1 MKYAPPLLEPLP
13 NWTDDE
19 RPTIPG
25 SASTPHHS
33 NAIRAAYFLVGL
45 LVTLTGALANAMFT
59 VNLPQIQGM
68 LGLTP
73 VEGAWLTAAYVMV
86 NASANLILF
95 KARQQYGVRRFAEI
109 AIIANLAMI
118 SLYLV
123 ADSYEMALLTRIISG
138 FASAPMS
145 SLGIMYLLQA
155 FPKSQMGKGLCI
167 ALGILQLATPLAYV
181 ISPSLLRDGGW
192 QILYRFEFGL
202 ALCCLACIF
211 ALKLPPSIRIKVIEP
226 LDFLT
231 FACLAPAIGLVG
243 AVLAQGR
250 IQWWTEQPWM
260 GYALAAALGLL
271 LIGFYI
277 EHYRERPLIQTRW
290 LGSMEVIRFVL
301 GALTMRL
308 LLSEQTYAA
317 MGLLRTLGA
326 GPDQLVELN
335 VVIFSGTVVGMLIG
349 ALTFSPKTIMLQIL
363 VSIILIIAASLIDY
377 QSSSLTRAHDMLFSQ
392 FLVAIAGAMFLA
404 PILLI
409 AVMKALARG
418 AEYIITFVVLFGL
431 TQAVGGLAGSALFGT
446 YQQFRQHEYSAL
458 INSNVDPTDPI
469 VANRLQLYAQGQARA
484 TSDPNLKQATG
495 AAMLGQEASRDANV
509 RAYNDVFV
517 LNAIIAIAYLIWS
530 IIDIFF
536 QLRKSKTT
544 SKPSAVSAGT
554 I

>member
-1 MKYAPPLLEPLP
+1 MKFEPPLLEPLP

-33 NAIRAAYFLVGL
+33 VGIRVAYFLVGL

-59 VNLPQIQGM
+59 VNLPQVQGM

-86 NASANLILF
+86 NASANLLLF

-109 AIIANLAMI
+109 AIIVNLVMI

-123 ADSYEMALLTRIISG
+123 ADSYGMALLTRTVSG

-167 ALGILQLATPLAYV
+167 ALGVVQLATPLAYIV
-181 ISPSLLRDGGW
+181 SPSLLRDGGW

-202 ALCCLACIF
+202 ALCSLACIF

-231 FACLAPAIGLVG
+231 FACLAPAIGLIG

-250 IQWWTEQPWM
+250 LQWWTEQSWM
-260 GYALAAALGLL
+260 AYALVAALMLL
-271 LIGFYI
+271 LIGLYI
-277 EHYRERPLIQTRW
+277 EHYRARPLIRTRW
-290 LGSMEVIRFVL
+290 LGSTEVIRFVL
-301 GALTMRL
+301 GVLTMRL
-308 LLSEQTYAA
+308 LLSEQSYAA
-317 MGLLRTLGA
+317 MGLLRTLGS

-335 VVIFSGTVVGMLIG
+335 VVIFLGSVLGMVVG
-349 ALTFSPKTIMLQIL
+349 ALTFSPKTITLQIL
-363 VSIILIIAASLIDY
+363 ASIILIIVASLIDY
-377 QSSSLTRAHDMLFSQ
+377 RSSNLTRAHDMILSQ
-392 FLVAIAGAMFLA
+392 FLVAVAGAMFLA

-409 AVMKALARG
+409 AAMKALARG
-418 AEYIITFVVLFGL
+418 PDHIITLVVLFGL
-431 TQAVGGLAGSALFGT
+431 TQAIGGLAGSALFGT
-446 YQQFRQHEYSAL
+446 YQQFRQHEHSAS
-458 INSNVDPTDPI
+458 INSNVDPTDPV
-469 VANRLQLYAQGQARA
+469 VAKRLQQYGQVQAHVL
-484 TSDPNLKQATG
+484 TDPLVTQATG
-495 AAMLGQEASRDANV
+495 TAMLGQEASREANV
-509 RAYNDVFV
+509 RAYNDVFI
-517 LNAIIAIAYLIWS
+517 LNAVIAIAYLLWS
-530 IIDIFF
+530 MVDIFL
-536 QLRKSKTT
+536 QIRKSKAAP
-544 SKPSAVSAGT
+544 KPSAASAGA

>member
-1 MKYAPPLLEPLP
+1 MGM
-13 NWTDDE
+13 
-19 RPTIPG
+19 RI
-25 SASTPHHS
+25 
-33 NAIRAAYFLVGL
+33 AYFLVGL

-59 VNLPQIQGM
+59 VNLPQVQGM

-73 VEGAWLTAAYVMV
+73 VEGAWLTGAYVMV

-123 ADSYEMALLTRIISG
+123 ADSYGMALLTRILSG
-138 FASAPMS
+138 FAAAPMS

-167 ALGILQLATPLAYV
+167 ALGILQLATPLAYI

-202 ALCCLACIF
+202 ALCCLAGIF

-231 FACLAPAIGLVG
+231 FVCLAPAIGLIG

-260 GYALAAALGLL
+260 GYALVVALALL
-271 LIGFYI
+271 LTGLYI

-308 LLSEQTYAA
+308 ILSEQTYAA
-317 MGLLRTLGA
+317 MGLLRTLGT
-326 GPDQLVELN
+326 GPDQLIELN
-335 VVIFSGTVVGMLIG
+335 VVIFFGTVVGMLIG

-363 VSIILIIAASLIDY
+363 ASIILIIAASFIDY
-377 QSSSLTRAHDMLFSQ
+377 GSSTLTRAHNMMLSQ

-409 AVMKALARG
+409 AAMKALARG
-418 AEYIITFVVLFGL
+418 AEYIITLVVLFGL
-431 TQAVGGLAGSALFGT
+431 TQAIGGLGGSAVFGT
-446 YQQFRQHEYSAL
+446 YQQFRQHEYSAS
-458 INSNVDPTDPI
+458 INSNAAPTDPT
-469 VANRLQLYAQGQARA
+469 VANRLQLYGQSQARVA
-484 TSDPNLKQATG
+484 TDPLLNQATG
-495 AAMLGQEASRDANV
+495 IALLGQEASREANV

-517 LNAIIAIAYLIWS
+517 LNAIIAIAYLLWS
-530 IIDIFF
+530 IVDIFF
-536 QLRKSKTT
+536 QIRKSKTAA
-544 SKPSAVSAGT
+544 KPSAASAGT